1 MKLLVFSLLKVNGEE
16 GRIVKLILYDAHQ
29 CRVFEQVMNLVMN
42 ESVEKPQK
50 VLIVAKEALQKLCV
64 LA

>member
-1 MKLLVFSLLKVNGEE
+1 MNGEE